1 MRVMQVM
8 QVSLAHLWVDFP
20 VTLSFFSLLYFIN
33 YDTISELVMTGG
45 TCVADDGRKWA
56 NNVFAELVLP
66 SVETFFKIDSPLTP

>member
-8 QVSLAHLWVDFP
+8 QVILAHLCFQ
-20 VTLSFFSLLYFIN
+20 LSYHLFYLLYFIN

-56 NNVFAELVLP
+56 NNVSAELVLP
-66 SVETFFKIDSPLTP
+66 SVETFFKIDSSLTP